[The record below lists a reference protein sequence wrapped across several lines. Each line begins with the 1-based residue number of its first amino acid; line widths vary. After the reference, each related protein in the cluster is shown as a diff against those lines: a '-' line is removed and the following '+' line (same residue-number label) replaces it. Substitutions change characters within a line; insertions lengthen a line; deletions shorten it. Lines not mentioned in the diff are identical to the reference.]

1 MDNIEIV
8 QGDYGYNLN
17 FTITKADGTVRS
29 IVDYTVTLIVWAP
42 GTPETNL
49 LANGVCEPVVPAEG
63 TCLYEIKDGDFDDA
77 GYFYAKLVLTIAENG
92 IVESQETFSI
102 TVKEMA
108 VLSSVALVTLPQAKD
123 YLRVDDSADDESI
136 MRLIEAATKIAEDCA
151 GRTFVQK
158 EVTENRIG
166 NGDTLLSLHWQPIVS
181 VASVK
186 LDGVTQTKD
195 TDYIELLDM
204 GWLKRGSGWTK
215 DKAIIVVY
223 TAGYGVTRAATQV
236 LVPDTVTAVLL
247 ILADLYENRGDTV
260 DSVNIAG
267 LGSTS
272 YKLPSRAAKILSA
285 MKPQGGF
292 A

>member
-1 MDNIEIV
+1 MDNITIT

-17 FTITKADGTVRS
+17 FTILKADGTVRS

-49 LANGVCEPVVPAEG
+49 LTNGACVPDVPAEG
-63 TCLYEIKDGDFDDA
+63 TCHYVLKEGDFDDA
-77 GYFYAKLVLTIAENG
+77 GYFYAKLVLTVAENG
-92 IVESQETFSI
+92 IVESQETFTI

-108 VLSSVALVTLPQAKD
+108 VLGTAALVTLLQAKN

-136 MRLIEAATKIAEDCA
+136 MRMIEAATKIAEDVA
-151 GRTFVQK
+151 GRTFVQA
-158 EVTENRIG
+158 EITENRIG
-166 NGDTLLSLHWQPIVS
+166 NGDKLLSLHWQPIVT
-181 VASVK
+181 VTSVK
-186 LDGVTQTKD
+186 LDDVALTKD

-204 GWLKRGSGWTK
+204 GWLKRSSGWTK
-215 DKAIIVVY
+215 DKAIIAVY
-223 TAGYGVTRAATQV
+223 TAGYGTDRAATQV
-236 LVPDTVTAVLL
+236 LIPDVVTAVLL

-260 DSVNIAG
+260 DSVNVAG

>member
-1 MDNIEIV
+1 MDNIDIT

-17 FTITKADGTVRS
+17 FTVTKADGTVRV
-29 IVDYTVTLIVWAP
+29 ITDYTVTLIVWVP

-49 LANGVCEPVVPAEG
+49 LTNGACAPDVPASG
-63 TCLYEIKDGDFDDA
+63 TCHYEIKDGDFDDA
-77 GYFYAKLVLTIAENG
+77 GYFYAKLKLTIAENG
-92 IVESQETFSI
+92 IVESQERFSI

-108 VLSSVALVTLPQAKD
+108 VLGTVALVTLPQAKN

-136 MRLIEAATKIAEDCA
+136 MRLIEAATKTAEDHA
-151 GRTFVQK
+151 GKTFVQK
-158 EVTENRIG
+158 EVTENRVG
-166 NGDTLLSLHWQPIVS
+166 NGDRLLSLHWQPIVS
-181 VASVK
+181 VTSVE
-186 LDGVTQTKD
+186 LDGVAQTKD
-195 TDYIELLDM
+195 VDYIELLDM

-215 DKAIIVVY
+215 DKAIVVVY

-236 LVPDTVTAVLL
+236 LIPDVVTAVLL

-260 DSVNIAG
+260 DSINISG

-272 YKLPSRAAKILSA
+272 YKLPSRAEKILSKL
-285 MKPQGGF
+285 KPQGGF

>member
-1 MDNIEIV
+1 MDNIDIT

-17 FTITKADGTVRS
+17 FTVTKADGTARE
-29 IVDYTVTLIVWAP
+29 ITDYTVTLIVWAP

-49 LANGVCEPVVPAEG
+49 LTNGACVPDVPASG
-63 TCLYEIKDGDFDDA
+63 TCHYVLKDGDFDDV
-77 GYFYAKLVLTIAENG
+77 GYFYAKLELTIAENG
-92 IVESQETFSI
+92 IVESQERFSI
-102 TVKEMA
+102 TVKGMA
-108 VLSSVALVTLPQAKD
+108 VLGTAALVTLLQAKN

-136 MRLIEAATKIAEDCA
+136 MRLIEAATKIAEDSA
-151 GRTFVQK
+151 GRTFIQAVI
-158 EVTENRIG
+158 TENRIG
-166 NGDTLLSLHWQPIVS
+166 NGDRLLSLRQQPIVTIT
-181 VASVK
+181 SVK
-186 LDGVTQTKD
+186 LDGVTLTRD

-215 DKAIIVVY
+215 DKAIIIVY
-223 TAGYGVTRAATQV
+223 TAGYGEDRDATQA
-236 LVPDTVTAVLL
+236 LIPDAVTAVLL

-260 DSVNIAG
+260 DSINISG

-272 YKLPSRAAKILSA
+272 YKLPSRAEKMLSA